1 VEPGPVSVDRAKQVV
16 FATFEEFL
24 HLSAVTRSEREAV
37 AAADE
42 LLSRTIWHLQLA
54 GFHAARQRNPS
65 GAISSDKVSISFNGR
80 WRVYD
85 IFSLGVA
92 GRATRVVWI
101 EVPLP
106 NPVADEGI
114 PD

>member
-1 VEPGPVSVDRAKQVV
+1 MG
-16 FATFEEFL
+16 
-24 HLSAVTRSEREAV
+24 SEHEAV

-42 LLSRTIWHLQLA
+42 LLGRTIWHLQLA
-54 GFHAARQRNPS
+54 GFQAARQRNPS
-65 GAISSDKVSISFNGR
+65 AAISSDKVSIVINDR
-80 WRVYD
+80 WHVYD

-92 GRATRVVWI
+92 GRATRVQWI

-106 NPVADEGI
+106 NPVATEGI